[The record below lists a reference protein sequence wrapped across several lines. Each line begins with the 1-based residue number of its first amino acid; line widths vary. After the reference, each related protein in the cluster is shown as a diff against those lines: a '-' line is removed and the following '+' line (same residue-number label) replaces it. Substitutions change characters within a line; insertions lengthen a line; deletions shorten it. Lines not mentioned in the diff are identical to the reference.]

1 MLVKA
6 PLLYRNIYV
15 LFKQKLDFHKIIIL
29 WVIMENCQTY
39 VSHAICHRKKMKTF
53 PMSVI
58 SESVKLSSIFL
69 LFFSQKVIKSV
80 NKMSVIIYST
90 LKTKQTEYR
99 ANFYT
104 NSRKISAYYT
114 VRVSAKMRTVFTM
127 LFLNLI
133 LVIKRTWIWFLE

>member
-1 MLVKA
+1 MSVMQ
-6 PLLYRNIYV
+6 
-15 LFKQKLDFHKIIIL
+15 F
-29 WVIMENCQTY
+29 VIEKNEN
-39 VSHAICHRKKMKTF
+39 VSHECNFRKRKVEQYFFT
-53 PMSVI
+53 
-58 SESVKLSSIFL
+58 
-69 LFFSQKVIKSV
+69 FFSQKVIKSV

-133 LVIKRTWIWFLE
+133 LVIKRT